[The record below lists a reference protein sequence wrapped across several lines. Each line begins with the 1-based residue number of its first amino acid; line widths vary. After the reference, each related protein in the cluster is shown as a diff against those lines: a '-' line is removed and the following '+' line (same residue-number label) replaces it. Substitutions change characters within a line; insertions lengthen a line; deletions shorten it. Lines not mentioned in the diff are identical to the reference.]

1 MWLVGMLFT
10 CSDKK
15 IALAN
20 SGRLAGI
27 GLPGSMISK
36 LWTEL
41 AVDVDLRRLHNLGV
55 GGQEGVRAGGGKQ
68 GGRGEGVC
76 GVLMLPCGGC
86 TNEGKR
92 NVCERV
98 YGKGV
103 SSRELCMCEDGVRLG
118 QIR

>member
-1 MWLVGMLFT
+1 MLFT

-55 GGQEGVRAGGGKQ
+55 GGQEGV
-68 GGRGEGVC
+68 
-76 GVLMLPCGGC
+76 
-86 TNEGKR
+86 
-92 NVCERV
+92 
-98 YGKGV
+98 
-103 SSRELCMCEDGVRLG
+103 
-118 QIR
+118 